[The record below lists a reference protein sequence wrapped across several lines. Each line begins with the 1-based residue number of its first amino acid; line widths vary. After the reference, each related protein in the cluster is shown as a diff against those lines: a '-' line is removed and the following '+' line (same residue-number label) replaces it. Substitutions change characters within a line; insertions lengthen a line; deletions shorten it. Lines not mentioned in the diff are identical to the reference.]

1 MLAVP
6 ELKCPVCGGTVKVDD
21 DALPGELVE
30 HDCGAV
36 LEVYRDENGE
46 LKLRPFQGVQED
58 WGE

>member
-1 MLAVP
+1 MP
-6 ELKCPVCGGTVKVDD
+6 ELRCPICGGPVRVED

-36 LEVYRDENGE
+36 LEVYRDGE
-46 LKLRPFQGVQED
+46 GRLSLRPFEGVQED